1 MSSTPSF
8 TLSAFGDEIADDL
21 AEQLRL
27 LNELDVRYL
36 ELRGAWGINVL
47 RMSDEEVARVRR
59 ICTEYGIAVSALG
72 SPVGKSPL
80 LDPIENEVANLRRLI
95 EIARA
100 LGTRTIR
107 VFSFYPPEI
116 SSNAHYD
123 QHVDQAIEKLSALAE
138 VAAAEDIQLVLENE
152 KDIVGD
158 TIARC
163 HAILKGVDSPHL
175 RFAWDPANFVQVG
188 EERVTERGWPLL
200 SNYVSYVH
208 IKDSS
213 LADGSVKAAGEGD
226 GQVGELLVHLRE
238 AGYRGFLALE
248 PHLVVAGHSTGF
260 SGVTGMTYAVEK
272 LRQLMAETGCNEE
285 S

>member
-47 RMSDEEVARVRR
+47 RMSDEEVARVRQ
-59 ICTEYGIAVSALG
+59 ICAEHGVAVSALG

-80 LDPIENEVANLRRLI
+80 LDPIENEVTNLRRLI

-107 VFSFYPPEI
+107 VFSFYPPDI

-138 VAAAEDIQLVLENE
+138 VAAAEEIQLVLENE

-163 HAILKGVDSPHL
+163 HAILTGVDNPHL
-175 RFAWDPANFVQVG
+175 RFAWDPANFIQVG

-200 SNYVSYVH
+200 GDYVSYVH

-226 GQVGELLVHLRE
+226 GQVGELLIHLRE

-248 PHLVVAGHSTGF
+248 PHLVVASHSTGF
-260 SGVTGMTYAVEK
+260 SGVTGMTYAVKK
-272 LRQLMAETGCNEE
+272 LRQLMTETGCNEK
-285 S
+285 

>member
-1 MSSTPSF
+1 MSSTASF

-21 AEQLRL
+21 VEQLRL
-27 LNELDVRYL
+27 LNELEVRYL

-47 RMSDEEVARVRR
+47 RMNDEDVARVRR
-59 ICTEYGIAVSALG
+59 TCADHGVAVSALG

-80 LDPIENEVANLRRLI
+80 LDPIENEEANLRRLI

-100 LGTRTIR
+100 LETRTIR
-107 VFSFYPPEI
+107 VFSFYPPDI

-123 QHVDQAIEKLSALAE
+123 QHVDQAIDKLSALTE

-163 HAILKGVDSPHL
+163 HAILTGVDSPHL

-200 SNYVSYVH
+200 GDYVSYVH

-226 GQVGELLVHLRE
+226 GQVGELLIHLRE
-238 AGYRGFLALE
+238 AGYQGFLALE

-272 LRQLMAETGCNEE
+272 LRQLMVECEV
-285 S
+285 

>member
-21 AEQLRL
+21 AEQLHL

-59 ICTEYGIAVSALG
+59 ICAEHGVAVSALG

-80 LDPIENEVANLRRLI
+80 LDPIENEVTNLRRLI

-107 VFSFYPPEI
+107 VFSFYPPDI

-138 VAAAEDIQLVLENE
+138 VAAAEEIQLVLENE

-163 HAILKGVDSPHL
+163 HVILTGVDNPHL
-175 RFAWDPANFVQVG
+175 RFAWDPANFIQVG

-200 SNYVSYVH
+200 GDYVSYVH

-226 GQVGELLVHLRE
+226 GQVGELLIHLRE

-260 SGVTGMTYAVEK
+260 SGVTGMTYAVKK
-272 LRQLMAETGCNEE
+272 LRQLMTETGCNEK
-285 S
+285 

>member
-1 MSSTPSF
+1 
-8 TLSAFGDEIADDL
+8 
-21 AEQLRL
+21 
-27 LNELDVRYL
+27 
-36 ELRGAWGINVL
+36 
-47 RMSDEEVARVRR
+47 
-59 ICTEYGIAVSALG
+59 
-72 SPVGKSPL
+72 
-80 LDPIENEVANLRRLI
+80 
-95 EIARA
+95 
-100 LGTRTIR
+100 
-107 VFSFYPPEI
+107 
-116 SSNAHYD
+116 
-123 QHVDQAIEKLSALAE
+123 VDQAIEKLSALAE

-200 SNYVSYVH
+200 GDYVSYVH

-226 GQVGELLVHLRE
+226 GQVGELLIHLRE
-238 AGYRGFLALE
+238 AGYQGFLALE

-272 LRQLMAETGCNEE
+272 LRQLMVECEV
-285 S
+285 

>member
-1 MSSTPSF
+1 MSSTASF

-36 ELRGAWGINVL
+36 ELRGAWGMNVL
-47 RMSDEEVARVRR
+47 RMSDEDVARVRDL
-59 ICTEYGIAVSALG
+59 CADHGIAVSALG

-80 LDPIENEVANLRRLI
+80 LDQTENEIANLHRLI

-107 VFSFYPPEI
+107 VFSFYPPDM

-123 QHVDQAIEKLSALAE
+123 QHVEQAIEKLSALTE
-138 VAAAEDIQLVLENE
+138 VAAVEDIQLVLENE
-152 KDIVGD
+152 KEIVGD

-163 HAILKGVDSPHL
+163 HAILTGVNNHHL
-175 RFAWDPANFVQVG
+175 RFAWDPANFIQVG

-200 SNYVSYVH
+200 GDYVSYVH

-226 GQVGELLVHLRE
+226 GQVAELLIHLRE

-260 SGVTGMTYAVEK
+260 SGVSGMTYAVEK
-272 LRQLMAETGCNEE
+272 LRQLMAETGCREE
-285 S
+285 R

>member
-47 RMSDEEVARVRR
+47 RMSDEEVARVRQ
-59 ICTEYGIAVSALG
+59 ICAEHGVAVSALG

-80 LDPIENEVANLRRLI
+80 LDPIENEVTNLRRLI

-107 VFSFYPPEI
+107 VFSFYPPDI

-138 VAAAEDIQLVLENE
+138 VAAAEEIQLVLENE

-163 HAILKGVDSPHL
+163 HAILTGVDNPHL
-175 RFAWDPANFVQVG
+175 RFAWDPANFIQVG

-200 SNYVSYVH
+200 GDYVSYVH

-226 GQVGELLVHLRE
+226 GQVGELLIHLRE

-260 SGVTGMTYAVEK
+260 SGVTGMTYAVKK
-272 LRQLMAETGCNEE
+272 LRQLMTETGCNEK
-285 S
+285 